1 MYELV
6 PDRNHRVFVF
16 NMSTTVSAESVNDT
30 KVKKDMKNK
39 TKENEVVTVSRDTVK
54 RIVQDIKEVMKDSS
68 LSQNG
73 IYYEHDMD
81 NFMHGDAMLIGPK
94 DTPYEHGLFFFH
106 FQFPSDYPFSPPT
119 VKFHNHTKSK
129 RVRMNPN
136 LYENGR
142 VCLSL
147 LNTWAGEPWSACQ
160 SIRSVLLSLV
170 TVLNEKPLLNE
181 PGIKEC
187 HRDFNNYQRLVRFF
201 SLKDYLV
208 GSYMRWCSGNSY
220 EQEKLFD
227 GPMRAHFG
235 RMRDADLLEQLL
247 TKYLEAEH
255 STNFKSSKFERKST
269 TYGTSKDSNVDVL
282 VVGMYGMRAAI
293 QWASVLST
301 YVELCKTHE
310 KPSLVSRT

>member
-1 MYELV
+1 
-6 PDRNHRVFVF
+6 
-16 NMSTTVSAESVNDT
+16 MSST
-30 KVKKDMKNK
+30 KADDNGEGNGSKVI
-39 TKENEVVTVSRDTVK
+39 TVSRETVK
-54 RIVQDIKEVMKDSS
+54 RIVQDIKEVTNDSS
-68 LSQNG
+68 LCQNG
-73 IYYEHDMD
+73 IYYEHNMD

-106 FQFPSDYPFSPPT
+106 FEFPSDYPFSPPT

-181 PGIKEC
+181 PGIKES
-187 HRDFNNYQRLVRFF
+187 HRDFSNYQRLVRFF

-208 GSYMRWCSGNSY
+208 ESYVRWCSGTSH

-227 GPMRAHFG
+227 GPMREHFG
-235 RMRDADLLEQLL
+235 RMRDADLLERLL
-247 TKYLEAEH
+247 TEYLEAEH
-255 STNFKSSKFERKST
+255 ST
-269 TYGTSKDSNVDVL
+269 TSKSKIKDNNMDVL
-282 VVGMYGMRAAI
+282 VVGMYGMRATI
-293 QWASVLST
+293 HWEYVLNT

-310 KPSLVSRT
+310 KPSLISKT